1 LAARWS
7 LRWARETVIVPEIV
21 VVEEADPERAAAF
34 CVHALDNPA
43 VEDDRQRSR
52 APVSDLWGTV
62 VADAPV
68 QRHVA
73 LAGARRGC

>member
-7 LRWARETVIVPEIV
+7 LRWARDTVIVPEIV

-52 APVSDLWGTV
+52 APVSDLWCTV

-73 LAGARRGC
+73 LAGARRGG